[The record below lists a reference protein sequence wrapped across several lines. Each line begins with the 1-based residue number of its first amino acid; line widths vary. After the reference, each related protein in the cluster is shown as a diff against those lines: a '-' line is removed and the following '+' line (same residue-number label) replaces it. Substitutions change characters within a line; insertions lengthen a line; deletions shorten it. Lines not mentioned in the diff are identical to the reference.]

1 MSVENI
7 IVRKAMI
14 NPDRILKS
22 RDIYFPTKVH
32 RVKAMAL
39 PVVMYR
45 CESWTSKEGWVLKNW
60 YFQNVVL
67 EKTLESLLDSK
78 KIKLVNF
85 KGNQHW
91 ILEAQYFGH
100 LMRRANSLENTL
112 IWGMLKPRERGDRG
126 WDGWMV
132 AWLNMD
138 MSLSKLWEIMKDRE
152 AWHAA
157 VHGVAWTEQQ

>member
-1 MSVENI
+1 
-7 IVRKAMI
+7 MI
-14 NPDRILKS
+14 NPDSILKS

-39 PVVMYR
+39 PVVRYG
-45 CESWTSKEGWVLKNW
+45 CENWTSKEGWVLKNW

-112 IWGMLKPRERGDRG
+112 MLGNVEGKRKGWQRMRWLDGCMTQHGHEFEQTLGDNEGQGSLACCSPWGGKES
-126 WDGWMV
+126 
-132 AWLNMD
+132 D
-138 MSLSKLWEIMKDRE
+138 M
-152 AWHAA
+152 
-157 VHGVAWTEQQ
+157 T